1 MKVARPEE
9 SMYSTALKSTS
20 RHGGLFAHA
29 ALQFRAKLGRSMQI
43 YLPRHLEGSDV
54 VFTGLFNLHGSEIAA
69 LAPCGKPFRGALL
82 CQWLKSLK

>member
-9 SMYSTALKSTS
+9 SMHCSGAEIYQQ
-20 RHGGLFAHA
+20 HGGLFAHA
-29 ALQFRAKLGRSMQI
+29 ALQFRAKLGRSIQI